1 MATTVRPRPPRKAG
15 DATTTSAGSA
25 PGLSSEHRISDPPAS
40 QRRKQQL
47 SSSPSR
53 NQQRPAHDNKR
64 RDAHGGGGGG
74 GGPAAVGVAA
84 AAVLL
89 VALFLFGMLVRLFDS
104 DSTSAP
110 SSVDGSSGTR
120 KSAARGAVR
129 TTATKHPGDVK
140 RVEAKRAANDV
151 GSSKSLPSCPY
162 TSLQDLTE
170 LERYP
175 KATSSRHIVDPPRRA
190 LPSVHSVG
198 EEEES
203 ENTTPSKL
211 TLVCCHTTK
220 GPWSIAVHEAWA
232 PIGSRRFLDMV
243 QANYFEGSADREED
257 QGVPLMRCVPKF
269 LCQFGL
275 AGKRSEQFQQ
285 SLVDDPQWLPAG
297 PDHRLNKLGVKR
309 FAKGYFSY
317 AGGGS
322 DSRDNQLFVALADNG
337 PLGGG
342 SPWEV
347 PWGELVGNHS
357 FETLDQIYTG
367 YGENGPSQHL
377 LWQDQSLPVVHKEF
391 PLLDWIV
398 SCHVVD
404 ETIED

>member
-1 MATTVRPRPPRKAG
+1 MATTIRPRPHRTGG
-15 DATTTSAGSA
+15 DATTSSAGSA
-25 PGLSSEHRISDPPAS
+25 PGASSEQRISDPAAS
-40 QRRKQQL
+40 QRKKQPP
-47 SSSPSR
+47 SPASLSR
-53 NQQRPAHDNKR
+53 NQHPAHDNKR
-64 RDAHGGGGGG
+64 RTA
-74 GGPAAVGVAA
+74 PQVAA
-84 AAVLL
+84 ATTAAAGVSAAATLL
-89 VALFLFGMLVRLFDS
+89 VALFLFGMLVKLFDS
-104 DSTSAP
+104 DSASSPAP
-110 SSVDGSSGTR
+110 SSSG
-120 KSAARGAVR
+120 KPAADDTPRGHATKDGAVKGR
-129 TTATKHPGDVK
+129 
-140 RVEAKRAANDV
+140 
-151 GSSKSLPSCPY
+151 SSPPSSFLSASASCPY
-162 TSLQDLTE
+162 ASLRDLTE
-170 LERYP
+170 SERYP

-190 LPSVHSVG
+190 LPDVHSVG
-198 EEEES
+198 EGEGDGDEKKS
-203 ENTTPSKL
+203 PPGKL

-243 QANYFEGSADREED
+243 QAHYFEGHSNDDEHD

-285 SLVDDPQWLPAG
+285 SLLDDPQWLPAG

-309 FAKGYFSY
+309 FAKGYMSY

-357 FETLDQIYTG
+357 FETLDRIYTG
-367 YGENGPSQHL
+367 YGEHGPSQHL
-377 LWQDQSLPVVHKEF
+377 LWQDQSLSVVRTEF